1 MNSEEYQ
8 ALADRAARRA
18 VLDTKL
24 ADGTQWISDEDC
36 KLLAPDEVVAVINAG
51 RMQDVGPDKRI
62 IRRRT

>member
-18 VLDTKL
+18 ELDTKL
-24 ADGTQWISDEDC
+24 ADGTQWITDEDC
-36 KLLAPDEVVAVINAG
+36 KLLAPSEVVAVINSG

-62 IRRRT
+62 RRRA